1 MAYRLLWAD
10 DEIELLHGH
19 IIFLKSKG
27 YEVVTVTNGRDAIE
41 ACRNE
46 DFDLMLLD
54 ENMPGLSGLETLVL
68 VKEIRPA
75 LPIVMVTK
83 SEEEDIMEN
92 RSPGSLLYSES
103 KPSQMA
109 QHRSQLPLSVTMGLF
124 IMMLCPTR
132 NS

>member
-10 DEIELLHGH
+10 DEIELLNGH
-19 IIFLKSKG
+19 IIFLESKG

-54 ENMPGLSGLETLVL
+54 ENMPGLSGLETLVQ

-75 LPIVMVTK
+75 LPVVMVPQGISRTASAIRK
-83 SEEEDIMEN
+83 RKI
-92 RSPGSLLYSES
+92 GVCAFTTLLRG
-103 KPSQMA
+103 K
-109 QHRSQLPLSVTMGLF
+109 
-124 IMMLCPTR
+124 
-132 NS
+132 